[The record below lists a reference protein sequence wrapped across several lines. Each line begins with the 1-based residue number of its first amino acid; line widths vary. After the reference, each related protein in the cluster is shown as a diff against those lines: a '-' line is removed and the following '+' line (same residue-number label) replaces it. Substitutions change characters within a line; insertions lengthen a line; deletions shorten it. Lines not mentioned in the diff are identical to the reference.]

1 MRRAVVIR
9 LRIAD
14 CELRIGTAGV
24 RGPWRI
30 PLIDP
35 SPSNPQS
42 AIRNPQLSY
51 LPVGK
56 QHAPGGMRLRI
67 ALVRHAQVGPAD
79 AVAARHEAAERFV
92 VARLAADRHTA
103 DTEARCG
110 RLRRRDGGVP
120 RGPGAGGALDAAH
133 LVLGPP

>member
-67 ALVRHAQVGPAD
+67 ALVRHAQVGPAWPR
-79 AVAARHEAAERFV
+79 VAMSLVIVTVRY
-92 VARLAADRHTA
+92 
-103 DTEARCG
+103 
-110 RLRRRDGGVP
+110 
-120 RGPGAGGALDAAH
+120 AGEKPSRA
-133 LVLGPP
+133 

>member
-1 MRRAVVIR
+1 MRRAVVTK

-24 RGPWRI
+24 RRPWRI

-42 AIRNPQLSY
+42 AIRNPQSSY
-51 LPVGK
+51 LPIRK
-56 QHAPGGMRLRI
+56 QHAPGAMRLRI

-79 AVAARHEAAERFV
+79 AVAARHESAERVV
-92 VARLAADRHTA
+92 VARLTADRHPA
-103 DTEARCG
+103 DPEARCG
-110 RLRRRDGGVP
+110 RLRRR
-120 RGPGAGGALDAAH
+120 
-133 LVLGPP
+133 

>member
-35 SPSNPQS
+35 SPSSPQS

-79 AVAARHEAAERFV
+79 AVAARHESAERFV
-92 VARLAADRHTA
+92 VARLAADRYTA

-110 RLRRRDGGVP
+110 RLCRRDGRVE
-120 RGPGAGGALDAAH
+120 RGHVAAAEPEDAH
-133 LVLGPP
+133 LVPAP